1 MVLGMLRG
9 GSFPDFIEA
18 TFGQELLKKWE
29 ELSAELN
36 ESEGNTETR
45 CAVG

>member
-9 GSFPDFIEA
+9 GSLPEFIEA
-18 TFGQELLKKWE
+18 TYGQELLKKWE
-29 ELSAELN
+29 ELSAEHD
-36 ESEGNTETR
+36 ESEEKTETR